1 MTESRTLHRTGLA
14 LRLLTAVAL
23 GVDAY
28 VHANLAS
35 RFDGSGGTISQ
46 GTLFRLQAIAAGL
59 TGLFVLVSG
68 RRLAAALALLVA
80 ASAFAAVM
88 VTRYVDIGA
97 LGPFPDLY
105 DPAWYTEKT
114 ISAIAEGVAVVSS
127 AILLFVVRAKRSR

>member
-1 MTESRTLHRTGLA
+1 MTESRIRHRTALV

-28 VHANLAS
+28 VHAHLAS
-35 RFDGSGGTISQ
+35 RFDGSGGSISQ

-59 TGLFVLVSG
+59 VALFVLVNG

-80 ASAFAAVM
+80 ASAFGAVM

-97 LGPFPDLY
+97 IGPFPDMY

-127 AILLFVVRAKRSR
+127 VALLFVVRAKRSR